1 MSYSYTLNDN
11 EAHPTAN
18 GNNSLF
24 EDFAVSLVDSDG
36 DSATNTLSVQIVD
49 DVPTAVSDVNLTE
62 ANENNLV
69 LNGSVIT
76 NDVQGADGAAVTA
89 GTLPGTYGSLVLN
102 ANGTYTYTL
111 DPADPQFVALP
122 GGATGSE
129 VFTYT
134 LTDADG
140 DVSTATL
147 TLAIRNDDDGVT
159 ITNLIPQG
167 AGGDAIVYEDD
178 LLAGRG
184 ENESA
189 GSDSS
194 KESTT
199 VPGSFTISAPDGVQT
214 LSVGGIN
221 IVVNG
226 VVAGF
231 PLSGVT
237 TPLGNTL
244 TITGY
249 NSASGLV
256 SYSYTLNDNEAHP
269 TANGNNSL
277 FEDFAVSLVDSDGDS
292 ATNTLS
298 VQIVDDVPVQPVELN
313 MRVEELSNPGVNLM
327 IILDTSGSM
336 DFDAEASGF
345 ITRMAVAKASIM
357 KLINDYD
364 DLGNVMVRLVG
375 FASTATTNFLGS
387 GEIWLTAA
395 EALDV
400 IDDITDDLGNGGTDY
415 DDALLK
421 AMSAYDSAGRIIGG
435 ENVLYFLSDGE
446 PTESTSWP
454 GVAGSGSNGINLAEQ
469 TEWQNFLTDNEIKAY
484 ALGMGGGASSTA
496 LEPISYNGATGAE
509 QPAIIVTDLSQLA
522 STLSGTVQVPTTG
535 NLLVDAGV
543 EFGADG
549 PADLPITS
557 ISHDADGNPA
567 TPDVVYTTAYTG
579 YNPVTQV
586 LTIPTHGGGTLS
598 VNLLTGAY
606 SYSLS
611 LDVADDYT
619 ETFHYTISDADGDVK
634 TGVLNLITTDSSDV
648 TVYDN
653 SNEALVYELPGPG
666 ATTTTMLADFEDIT
680 NSSNSGSGYNP
691 WIYDTSET
699 GISVIDLGGRT
710 IASAI
715 VNNGDKW
722 IVSTQGGTGLS
733 NLDATVNTSSD
744 ELRLVDNNGASA
756 GGVEMLTP
764 EFVTSASGTTTLSFD
779 YDRANVNNNDVVTWS
794 LYKFDGSS
802 WVQQTGTGY
811 SGFLSTDPGSTTS
824 LTTGNLEAGT
834 RYRVYF
840 SVLDGGSSSDSR
852 LELDNIRLNVTTAI
866 AIMAAQGNVL
876 TDPNHNPNSSDPWG
890 AVDALGSEVSVLKIW
905 NGSSYSTVTTSQTVA
920 GLYGTLEIHSDG
932 DYTYTPNS
940 NLSGVGQSDVFTYQV
955 MQNDGDQDTAQL
967 TINIG
972 STAAA
977 AQVPI
982 EGTSGNDVLNG
993 TAGNDVLLGHEGNDT
1008 IHGNGGS
1015 DHIEGGAG
1023 NDNLFG
1029 DPGNDV
1035 LLGGEGVD
1043 VLDGGIGDDTL
1054 IGGLGADALTGG
1066 SDSDTFKWVTGDAD
1080 GGIDRITD
1088 FAKGSGGDI
1097 LDISA
1102 VLDVSTGAQ
1111 ADTLATY
1118 LNFTF
1123 DSANNRTVLT
1133 IDSNGTTG
1141 GSQVN
1146 QTVYFEGV
1154 DLTGGSTDQ
1163 QAIINSLLVNLKVDD

>member
-1 MSYSYTLNDN
+1 DAATGLVSYSYSLLDN
-11 EAHPTAN
+11 EAHANGN

-24 EDFAVSLVDSDG
+24 EDFAVTLVDSDG
-36 DSATNTLSVQIVD
+36 D
-49 DVPTAVSDVNLTE
+49 
-62 ANENNLV
+62 
-69 LNGSVIT
+69 
-76 NDVQGADGAAVTA
+76 
-89 GTLPGTYGSLVLN
+89 
-102 ANGTYTYTL
+102 
-111 DPADPQFVALP
+111 
-122 GGATGSE
+122 
-129 VFTYT
+129 
-134 LTDADG
+134 
-140 DVSTATL
+140 
-147 TLAIRNDDDGVT
+147 
-159 ITNLIPQG
+159 
-167 AGGDAIVYEDD
+167 
-178 LLAGRG
+178 
-184 ENESA
+184 
-189 GSDSS
+189 
-194 KESTT
+194 
-199 VPGSFTISAPDGVQT
+199 
-214 LSVGGIN
+214 
-221 IVVNG
+221 
-226 VVAGF
+226 
-231 PLSGVT
+231 
-237 TPLGNTL
+237 
-244 TITGY
+244 
-249 NSASGLV
+249 
-256 SYSYTLNDNEAHP
+256 
-269 TANGNNSL
+269 TAN
-277 FEDFAVSLVDSDGDS
+277 
-292 ATNTLS
+292 NTLS
-298 VQIVDDVPVQPVELN
+298 VQIVDDVPVQPEELN
-313 MRVEELSNPGVNLM
+313 TRVEEFSNPGVNLM

-336 DFDAEASGF
+336 DFDAEATGF
-345 ITRMAVAKASIM
+345 ATRMAVAKASILQ
-357 KLINDYD
+357 LINDYD

-387 GEIWLTAA
+387 GDIWLTATQ
-395 EALDV
+395 ALNV
-400 IDDITDDLGNGGTDY
+400 INTITDTLGNGGTDY
-415 DDALLK
+415 DDALIK

-435 ENVLYFLSDGE
+435 ENVLYFLSDGD

-454 GVAGSGSNGINLAEQ
+454 DVVGSGSDGINGAEQ
-469 TEWQNFLTDNEIKAY
+469 AAWQTFLTDNEIKAY
-484 ALGMGGGASSTA
+484 ALGMGGGASATA
-496 LEPISYNGATGAE
+496 LEPISYNGATGAD

-543 EFGADG
+543 VFGADG
-549 PADLPITS
+549 PAALPITS

-567 TPDVVYTTAYTG
+567 TPDVVYTTAYSG
-579 YNPVTQV
+579 YNPVTHV

-648 TVYDN
+648 IVYDN
-653 SNEALVYELPGPG
+653 SNEALVYEISVPG

-691 WIYDTSET
+691 WIYDTSGT
-699 GISVIDLGGRT
+699 GISVIDLGGNT

-733 NLDATVNTSSD
+733 YLDATVNTSSD
-744 ELRLVDNNGASA
+744 ELRLVDNNGASS

-779 YDRANVNNNDVVTWS
+779 YDRANVNSNDVVTWS
-794 LYKFDGSS
+794 LYKFDGTS

-811 SGFLSTDPGSTTS
+811 SGFLSADPGSTTS
-824 LTTGNLEAGT
+824 LTTGELEAGT
-834 RYRVYF
+834 RYRIHF
-840 SVLDGGSSSDSR
+840 SVLDGGGSGSSNDSR
-852 LELDNIRLNVTTAI
+852 LELDNIRLNVTAAATTAI

-977 AQVPI
+977 ALVPI
-982 EGTSGNDVLNG
+982 EGTSGNDALNG
-993 TAGNDVLLGHEGNDT
+993 TAGNDVLLGHDGNDT
-1008 IHGNGGS
+1008 LHGNGGS

-1029 DPGNDV
+1029 DAGNDV

-1054 IGGLGADALTGG
+1054 IGGLGADTLTGG
-1066 SDSDTFKWVTGDAD
+1066 AGEDTFKWVAGDGD
-1080 GGIDRITD
+1080 GST
-1088 FAKGSGGDI
+1088 DI
-1097 LDISA
+1097 LTDLTLGINGD
-1102 VLDVSTGAQ
+1102 VLDLSQLLVDVPLS
-1111 ADTLATY
+1111 ADNNVLANTLNNY
-1118 LNFTF
+1118 LTF
-1123 DSANNRTVLT
+1123 DTNNHTLT
-1133 IDSNGTTG
+1133 IDVNGSAAGGDQLTLSFQNAPDLNQGGALSSN
-1141 GSQVN
+1141 Q
-1146 QTVYFEGV
+1146 
-1154 DLTGGSTDQ
+1154 D
-1163 QAIINSLLVNLKVDD
+1163 IIRQLLEDGNLKVDPNP